1 MRAAGMKEGTDVQ
14 VRMLRREDLPAIYR
28 WFRHPLV
35 VRQTLQLP
43 SLQQGWMTRWFH
55 DQQNTIQ
62 LVAEVTGEA
71 GAGESRPARVVGM
84 VSLHRFSGRQEHV
97 AGLGISVDPQYHGQ
111 GVGTRLMA
119 AALDLADRYWRLVR
133 VELDVYPD
141 NEAALRLYRRFGFQ
155 EEGRRIQHVTR
166 DGTYVDTVVM
176 SRIRWQDPAP
186 GSAGDA
192 QADPEASLRAR
203 PHQPHPTGPA
213 ARGASALEVRPPV
226 PGDAA
231 GLVRLYSDPE
241 LVRNSLLLPFPPP
254 DEKKIAGELDSF
266 PSAPVHVFLALWY
279 GEVCGEIRLV
289 PGRSRLSR
297 GAEITLLVPPPGSPL
312 ALALGFPPDGVAR
325 GLLRAALD
333 LADHWLLLHRLQL
346 GTYADEA
353 WLFPVLHELGFRQ
366 EVRQRLAALR
376 DGVFADRLVW
386 GRVAAGRGGF
396 AMGCGEET

>member
-1 MRAAGMKEGTDVQ
+1 MQARMLRQGGSDVQ
-14 VRMLRREDLPAIYR
+14 VRMLRREDLPAIYT
-28 WFRHPLV
+28 WLRHPVV
-35 VRQTLQLP
+35 VRQTLQVP
-43 SLQQGWMTRWFH
+43 SLQQGWMTRWFQ
-55 DQQNTIQ
+55 DPQNTIG

-71 GAGESRPARVVGM
+71 GAGESRPAQVVGM

-97 AGLGISVDPQYHGQ
+97 AGLGIAVDPRYHGQ

-155 EEGRRIQHVTR
+155 EEGRRIQHAIR
-166 DGTYVDTVVM
+166 EGTYVDTVVM

-186 GSAGDA
+186 GSASDT
-192 QADPEASLRAR
+192 QADPAASLRAGPLQAR
-203 PHQPHPTGPA
+203 PAGPT
-213 ARGASALEVRPPV
+213 ALEVRPPV

-241 LVRNSLLLPFPPP
+241 LVRDSLLLPFPPP
-254 DEKKIAGELDSF
+254 DEKKIAGELESF
-266 PSAPVHVFLALWY
+266 PAAPVHVFLALWN
-279 GEVCGEIRLV
+279 GKVCGEVRLV
-289 PGRSRLSR
+289 PWRSRLSR

-312 ALALGFPPDGVAR
+312 ALALGFPPQEVAQ
-325 GLLRAALD
+325 GLLGAALD
-333 LADHWLLLHRLQL
+333 LADRWLLLHRLQL

-366 EVRQRLAALR
+366 EARQRLAALR

-386 GRVAAGRGGF
+386 GRVAAGG
-396 AMGCGEET
+396 ATP